1 MNFDIKNDVMEEFE
15 NVMENISYG
24 NDAPFSDEMPS
35 PEEIYEA
42 IWERHNNKEQLKMNY
57 ASEMDEE
64 FANNNFNNMN

>member
-1 MNFDIKNDVMEEFE
+1 MYFNIKNDTMEEFE
-15 NVMENISYG
+15 NIMKNISYG
-24 NDAPFSDEMPS
+24 DMPYPDEVPS

-42 IWERHNNKEQLKMNY
+42 IWERHNNKEQLKMDY